1 MSTKGDA
8 YAPAEFLDSIL
19 PHEGIRFAFT
29 LPDGRHHAC
38 ANDAEL
44 IAKATEQDAQGKTVY
59 FACATYA
66 EPYITGPDGKRRH
79 RVKENVFQVKAVWLD
94 IDCGADKA
102 AKGAGYRTKKEA
114 AQALKEFCEAAG
126 LPSPTWIVDS
136 GNGLHVYWG
145 LEKATT
151 REPWEATTGRFKNL
165 CQTLGFLADP
175 SRTSDAASVLRLP
188 GTTNRK
194 DPANPKPVTIKHKGK
209 PTTLEAFDAAV
220 CAALARLGEGKPHEV
235 QGGAEGIEERGIA
248 GTAPTWAK
256 AQGVGSIIE
265 AAPQARQHTMEEA
278 EEDLRYIDPDLPRDE
293 WRAVLAGLKHEFG
306 EAAYELARRWSMGAL
321 WKGGAA

>member
-8 YAPAEFLDSIL
+8 YAPAEFLDSIM
-19 PHEGIRFAFT
+19 PREGIRFAFT
-29 LPDGRHHAC
+29 LPDGRHYPC

-44 IAKATEQDAQGKTVY
+44 IATTASKEAEGKTVY

-66 EPYITGPDGKRRH
+66 EPYTTGPDGKRRY
-79 RVKENVFQVKAVWLD
+79 RVKDNVSQVKAVWLD

-102 AKGAGYRTKKEA
+102 AKGAGYRTKREGAHEVKD
-114 AQALKEFCEAAG
+114 FCKAAG

-136 GNGLHVYWG
+136 GNGLHVYWA
-145 LEKATT
+145 LVEATT
-151 REPWEATTGRFKNL
+151 REQWEATTVRLKQL

-175 SRTSDAASVLRLP
+175 SRTNDVASVLRLP

-209 PTTLEAFDAAV
+209 PVSLEAFDAAV
-220 CAALARLGEGKPHEV
+220 RAALARLGEGKPHEV
-235 QGGAEGIEERGIA
+235 QDTPEGIEEQGIA
-248 GTAPTWAK
+248 DMAPTWAK

-265 AAPQARQHTMEEA
+265 AAPQARQHSLEEVETA
-278 EEDLRYIDPDLPRDE
+278 LAHIDPSCD
-293 WRAVLAGLKHEFG
+293 RALWFKVLGALAHEFG
-306 EAAYELARRWSMGAL
+306 EAARDLGRRWSMGAL

>member
-1 MSTKGDA
+1 MIAMEEAIGF
-8 YAPAEFLDSIL
+8 AESIL
-19 PHEGIRFAFT
+19 ADEGTYGLFVMPGAKHYQFKTRAAMLT
-29 LPDGRHHAC
+29 KA
-38 ANDAEL
+38 AEL
-44 IAKATEQDAQGKTVY
+44 NAQGMTVY
-59 FACATYA
+59 HACATYR
-66 EPYITGPDGKRRH
+66 EPQIIGPDGKSRF
-79 RVKENVFQVKAVWLD
+79 RVKDNVREVRGIWLD

-102 AKGAGYRTKKEA
+102 AKGAGYATKKEA
-114 AQALKEFCEAAG
+114 SQALGVLYKANG

-136 GNGLHVYWG
+136 GNGLHVYWA
-145 LEKATT
+145 LVEAVT
-151 REPWEATTGRFKNL
+151 RETWEATTGRLKQL
-165 CQTLGFLADP
+165 CQHSGFMADP
-175 SRTSDAASVLRLP
+175 SRTNDAASVLRLP

-220 CAALARLGEGKPHEV
+220 RAALARLGGGEQHAAQEGT
-235 QGGAEGIEERGIA
+235 EEPGIA

-256 AQGVGSIIE
+256 GSSVGSIVE
-265 AAPQARQHTMEEA
+265 AAPQARQHTLEEA

-306 EAAYELARRWSMGAL
+306 EAAYELARRWSMGSL

>member
-8 YAPAEFLDSIL
+8 YAPAEFLDSIT
-19 PHEGIRFAFT
+19 PREGIRFAFT
-29 LPDGRHHAC
+29 LPDSRHHAC

-44 IAKATEQDAQGKTVY
+44 IAKASELDAQGKTVY

-114 AQALKEFCEAAG
+114 AQALKDFCKVAG

-136 GNGLHVYWG
+136 GNGLHVYWA
-145 LEKATT
+145 LEEATT
-151 REPWEATTGRFKNL
+151 RGAWEATTGRLKLL
-165 CQTLGFLADP
+165 CQNLNFMADP
-175 SRTSDAASVLRLP
+175 SRTTDAASVLRLP

-209 PTTLEAFDAAV
+209 PVALEAFDAAL
-220 CAALARLGEGKPHEV
+220 CAALARLGEGKPHEEQDAPV
-235 QGGAEGIEERGIA
+235 GPEGIA
-248 GTAPTWAK
+248 GTAPAWVK
-256 AQGVGSIIE
+256 AQGAGSIIE
-265 AAPQARQHTMEEA
+265 AAPQARQHTLEEVEA
-278 EEDLRYIDPDLPRDE
+278 ALAHIDPSCD
-293 WRAVLAGLKHEFG
+293 RATWFKVLGALAHEFG
-306 EAAYELARRWSMGAL
+306 EAARDLAHRWSRGDL

>member
-8 YAPAEFLDSIL
+8 YAPAEFLDSIM
-19 PHEGIRFAFT
+19 PREGIRFAFT

-38 ANDAEL
+38 ASDAEL
-44 IAKATEQDAQGKTVY
+44 LATTARLEAEGKTVY

-79 RVKENVFQVKAVWLD
+79 RVKDNVEAVKSNWLD
-94 IDCGADKA
+94 LDVGTDKA

-114 AQALKEFCEAAG
+114 AQALKEFCRAAG

-136 GNGLHVYWG
+136 GNGLHVYWAL
-145 LEKATT
+145 LEAVS
-151 REPWEATTGRFKNL
+151 REAWEATTGRFKNL

-188 GTTNRK
+188 GTMNRK
-194 DPANPKPVTIKHKGK
+194 DSANPKPVTIKHKGK
-209 PTTLEAFDAAV
+209 PTTLEAFDAAIR
-220 CAALARLGEGKPHEV
+220 AFLARLGEGKPHEA
-235 QGGAEGIEERGIA
+235 QEGPDGIEGRGIA
-248 GTAPTWAK
+248 GTAPAWAK

-265 AAPQARQHTMEEA
+265 AAPQARPHTIEEA

>member
-1 MSTKGDA
+1 MRSDSA
-8 YAPAEFLDSIL
+8 DFCRSIL
-19 PHEGIRFAFT
+19 GEGIRFAFT

-38 ANDAEL
+38 ANDTEL
-44 IAKATEQDAQGKTVY
+44 IATTARLEAEGKTVY

-66 EPYITGPDGKRRH
+66 EPCITGPDGKRRY

-102 AKGAGYRTKKEA
+102 AKGAGYGTKREG
-114 AQALKEFCEAAG
+114 AQALKELCKAAG

-136 GNGLHVYWG
+136 GNGLHVYWAL
-145 LEKATT
+145 LEAVS
-151 REPWEATTGRFKNL
+151 REAWEATTGRFKNL
-165 CQTLGFLADP
+165 CQALGFLADP

-265 AAPQARQHTMEEA
+265 AAPQARQHTMEEVEA
-278 EEDLRYIDPDLPRDE
+278 ALAHIDPRCD
-293 WRAVLAGLKHEFG
+293 RATWFKVLGALAHEFG
-306 EAAYELARRWSMGAL
+306 ETARDLGRRWSAGTL
-321 WKGGAA
+321 GKGGAA

>member
-1 MSTKGDA
+1 MGTNKEQNAD
-8 YAPAEFLDSIL
+8 FRRSIL
-19 PHEGIRFAFT
+19 GEGIRFIFT
-29 LPDGRHHAC
+29 PHNGRHYAC
-38 ANDAEL
+38 TNDAEL
-44 IAKATEQDAQGKTVY
+44 SATTAREEAEGRTVY
-59 FACATYA
+59 FTCATYA
-66 EPYITGPDGKRRH
+66 EPCITGPDGKRRY

-102 AKGAGYRTKKEA
+102 AKGAGYGTKREG
-114 AQALKEFCEAAG
+114 AQALKELCKAAG

-136 GNGLHVYWG
+136 GNGLHVYWAL
-145 LEKATT
+145 LEAVS
-151 REPWEATTGRFKNL
+151 REAWEATTGRFKNL
-165 CQTLGFLADP
+165 CQALGFLADP

>member
-8 YAPAEFLDSIL
+8 YAPAEFLDSIMPNEGTYALFVL
-19 PHEGIRFAFT
+19 PGAKHIQFKTR
-29 LPDGRHHAC
+29 
-38 ANDAEL
+38 AEML
-44 IAKATEQDAQGKTVY
+44 AKAAEQDAMGMTVY
-59 FACATYA
+59 HACATYA
-66 EPYITGPDGKRRH
+66 QAQCIGPDGKIRF
-79 RVKENVFQVKAVWLD
+79 RVQINVKLVKSFWLD
-94 IDCGADKA
+94 LDCGPDKA

-114 AQALKEFCEAAG
+114 SQALKEFCEAAG

-145 LEKATT
+145 LEEATS
-151 REPWEATTGRFKNL
+151 RKPWEATTGRFKNL

-188 GTTNRK
+188 GTMNRK

-220 CAALARLGEGKPHEV
+220 RAALARLGEGKPHEA
-235 QGGAEGIEERGIA
+235 QEGPDGIEERGIA
-248 GTAPTWAK
+248 GTAPAWAK

-265 AAPQARQHTMEEA
+265 AAPQARPHTLEEVEEA
-278 EEDLRYIDPDLPRDE
+278 LTHIDPDCDRGS
-293 WRAVLAGLKHEFG
+293 WFKVLGALAHGFG
-306 EAAYELARRWSMGAL
+306 EAARDLGRRWSRGDL

>member
-1 MSTKGDA
+1 MRDDERC
-8 YAPAEFLDSIL
+8 PEFLRSIL
-19 PHEGIRFAFT
+19 GDGIRFAFT

-44 IAKATEQDAQGKTVY
+44 IAKAPELDAQGKTVY

-66 EPYITGPDGKRRH
+66 EPYITGPDGKRRY
-79 RVKENVFQVKAVWLD
+79 RVKENVFQVKVVWLD

-102 AKGAGYRTKKEA
+102 AKEVGYRTKRGA
-114 AQALKEFCEAAG
+114 VQALKDFCKAAG
-126 LPSPTWIVDS
+126 LPWPTWIVDS
-136 GNGLHVYWG
+136 GNGLHVYWA
-145 LEKATT
+145 LEQATT
-151 REPWEATTGRFKNL
+151 RGPWEATTGRLKLL
-165 CQTLGFLADP
+165 CQNLNFLADP

-209 PTTLEAFDAAV
+209 PVTLKAFDAAV
-220 CAALARLGEGKPHEV
+220 RAALLRLGNGKPHEE
-235 QGGAEGIEERGIA
+235 QGGAEGIA
-248 GTAPTWAK
+248 GTAPAWVK

-265 AAPQARQHTMEEA
+265 AAPQARQHTLEEA

-306 EAAYELARRWSMGAL
+306 EAAYELARSWSMGAL
-321 WKGGAA
+321 WKGSAA

>member
-1 MSTKGDA
+1 MGTNEEQNAD
-8 YAPAEFLDSIL
+8 FRRSIL
-19 PHEGIRFAFT
+19 GEGIRFIFT
-29 LPDGRHHAC
+29 PHNGRHYAC
-38 ANDAEL
+38 TNDAEL
-44 IAKATEQDAQGKTVY
+44 SATTAREEAEGKTVY

-66 EPYITGPDGKRRH
+66 EPCITGPDGKRRY
-79 RVKENVFQVKAVWLD
+79 RVKDNVFQVKAVWLD

-102 AKGAGYRTKKEA
+102 AKGAGYRTKQEA
-114 AQALKEFCEAAG
+114 AQALKELCKAAG

-136 GNGLHVYWG
+136 GNGLHVYWAL
-145 LEKATT
+145 LEAVS
-151 REPWEATTGRFKNL
+151 REAWEATTGRFKNL

-188 GTTNRK
+188 GTMNRK

-209 PTTLEAFDAAV
+209 PVALEAFDAAV

-248 GTAPTWAK
+248 GTAPAWVK

-265 AAPQARQHTMEEA
+265 AAPQARPHTLEEVEA
-278 EEDLRYIDPDLPRDE
+278 ALAHIDPSCD
-293 WRAVLAGLKHEFG
+293 RATWFKVLGALAHEFG
-306 EAAYELARRWSMGAL
+306 EAARDLGRRWSAGTL
-321 WKGGAA
+321 GKGGAA